1 MGNFR
6 HTLLIDLK
14 VNEPLGFLLCEV
26 HCIPLERDRGAVHLL
41 QVLEINFVFVS
52 VITLSV

>member
-26 HCIPLERDRGAVHLL
+26 HCITLERDRGAVHLL